1 MGWLVNFLTSS
12 IGRKLVMSL
21 TGLFLC
27 FYLIIHVAGNM
38 QLFLDDNGEAFNTY
52 AHFMTNNPL
61 ITVVAWGTKLA
72 ILLHAIVG
80 ILLYFKNKAARNVG
94 YKVNN
99 TKASTWAS
107 RNMALLGSITF
118 AFIVIHLQNFWWQI
132 HNPNALPPTM
142 TTADG
147 HEIPDLYQIVG
158 SAFEQE
164 WLVGLYVISMVV
176 LAYHLIHGFNSA
188 FQSLGLNHKKYASL
202 LKFISI
208 GIFGILIPL
217 LFAAMPIFFY
227 LKAM

>member
-1 MGWLVNFLTSS
+1 MNWLVNFLTSS

-27 FYLIIHVAGNM
+27 FYLIIHVGGNL
-38 QLFLDDNGEAFNTY
+38 QLFLDDGGEAFNTY
-52 AHFMTNNPL
+52 AHFMTSNPL
-61 ITVVAWGTKLA
+61 ITVVAWGTKIA

-80 ILLYFKNKAARNVG
+80 ILLYFKNKAARKVG
-94 YKVNN
+94 YAVNN
-99 TKASTWAS
+99 KKASTWAS
-107 RNMALLGSITF
+107 RNMALLGSITL
-118 AFIVIHLQNFWWQI
+118 AFILVHLQNFWWQI
-132 HNPNALPPTM
+132 HNPNAIPPTM
-142 TTADG
+142 TVEG

-202 LKFISI
+202 LKFLSI
-208 GIFGILIPL
+208 GVFGIIIPL